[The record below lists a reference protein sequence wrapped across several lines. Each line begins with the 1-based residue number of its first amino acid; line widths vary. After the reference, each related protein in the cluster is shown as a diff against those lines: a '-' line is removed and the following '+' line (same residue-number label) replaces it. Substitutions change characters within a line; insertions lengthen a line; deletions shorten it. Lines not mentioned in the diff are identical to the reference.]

1 MSMRTFL
8 SEDGKSWIAK
18 LHDGL
23 EATAIFDARAGWEIV
38 QFDSTPPGTVQ
49 RITYRPSGW
58 LANASIQEL
67 IDALREGESVRA
79 TWT

>member
-1 MSMRTFL
+1 MRTFL
-8 SEDGKSWIAK
+8 SEDGQSWTAK

-23 EATAIFDARAGWEIV
+23 EPTALFDSRTGWEIV
-38 QFDSTPPGTVQ
+38 QFDPTTPGASQ

-58 LANASIQEL
+58 LANASIQDL

-79 TWT
+79 SWS